1 MTGISTGTAQKQK
14 TWPMAK
20 TTRNRAP
27 KRRTGKRNE
36 GKQKP
41 SAIFPAAHI
50 FRILRYGESDRFLR
64 ARVLHFSRKPPRLCS
79 LCAGTTPPHRSAP
92 GSSACPAER
101 HCPEPPANVPP
112 HGRCGVRPTQAAHF
126 AGVQSPPHFGTDRA
140 YPAPRVV
147 TSATA
152 RRKARRAIQRGAE
165 RSAGFQAFHRT
176 GTRMHTAPVR
186 HEPYGGGRSAPDL
199 QNRQNTTTF
208 NARIT
213 DKLLVRTEYGIR
225 PPRRPTARYGTPRGR
240 RNAPPAIPNRYR
252 KA

>member
-1 MTGISTGTAQKQK
+1 
-14 TWPMAK
+14 MAK

-147 TSATA
+147 ASATA

-213 DKLLVRTEYGIR
+213 YRQITRSNRIR
-225 PPRRPTARYGTPRGR
+225 NPA
-240 RNAPPAIPNRYR
+240 APPSDSKIRHAPRAAERAAGYSEPVSKGLTTAKNI
-252 KA
+252 

>member
-14 TWPMAK
+14 TRPMAK
-20 TTRNRAP
+20 TAGTRAP

-101 HCPEPPANVPP
+101 HCPVPPANVPP

-147 TSATA
+147 ASATA

-165 RSAGFQAFHRT
+165 RSAAFQAFHRT
-176 GTRMHTAPVR
+176 GIRMQAAPVR
-186 HEPYGGGRSAPDL
+186 HEPYGGGTERPRFAESAKYDYL
-199 QNRQNTTTF
+199 
-208 NARIT
+208 
-213 DKLLVRTEYGIR
+213 
-225 PPRRPTARYGTPRGR
+225 
-240 RNAPPAIPNRYR
+240 
-252 KA
+252 

>member
-1 MTGISTGTAQKQK
+1 
-14 TWPMAK
+14 MAK

-36 GKQKP
+36 RKQNP

-101 HCPEPPANVPP
+101 HCPVPPANVPP

-147 TSATA
+147 ASATA
-152 RRKARRAIQRGAE
+152 RRKAVRYNAAQSDRPRFRRSIAREPACTPL
-165 RSAGFQAFHRT
+165 RS
-176 GTRMHTAPVR
+176 GTNPT
-186 HEPYGGGRSAPDL
+186 GGGGAPPIC
-199 QNRQNTTTF
+199 
-208 NARIT
+208 RIGKIRLPLTRELHT
-213 DKLLVRTEYGIR
+213 DRLLVRTEYGIR